1 MALQW
6 AEQHGNDSAAGKGPQ
21 HRSGRT
27 REGSGREVPCTLLA
41 LLQVANASQELAAA
55 ARYPYVRIFAAAPAR
70 SNVELEDLEQI
81 DLPWSIPTA
90 GECNVP
96 PKESLEMAFP
106 PLLSFAACCFLSRK
120 PGPWE
125 FHLLLG
131 RVLAV
136 GALPV

>member
-1 MALQW
+1 M
-6 AEQHGNDSAAGKGPQ
+6 
-21 HRSGRT
+21 
-27 REGSGREVPCTLLA
+27 LLP
-41 LLQVANASQELAAA
+41 LLQVANASQELAMAS
-55 ARYPYVRIFAAAPAR
+55 RYPYVRVFAATPAR
-70 SNVELEDLEQI
+70 SDVELEDLERI

-90 GECNVP
+90 GECNGP

-106 PLLSFAACCFLSRK
+106 PLFPFAACCFLSRK

>member
-1 MALQW
+1 M
-6 AEQHGNDSAAGKGPQ
+6 
-21 HRSGRT
+21 
-27 REGSGREVPCTLLA
+27 LLA

-55 ARYPYVRIFAAAPAR
+55 AHYPYVRVFAAAPAR
-70 SNVELEDLEQI
+70 SSMELEDLEQI

-96 PKESLEMAFP
+96 PKESLEMGFSPLFP
-106 PLLSFAACCFLSRK
+106 FAVCCFLSRK
-120 PGPWE
+120 PGPRE